1 MFSLPDGQCFNPKLY
16 IPLRVTRYKSCYQ
29 KPRQVYDPFKN
40 REDLKIINVCDT
52 HAIIH
57 LENRKTDKILKID
70 INLKNIACD
79 SVDGEYRDTTKMK
92 HIVQSINEA
101 FEDFEG

>member
-16 IPLRVTRYKSCYQ
+16 RPLRITRYKHCYQ
-29 KPRQVYDPFKN
+29 ESIRVLDLKN
-40 REDLKIINVCDT
+40 REGRKIVDRCDP

-57 LENRKTDKILKID
+57 IENRKTDKILKID
-70 INLKNIACD
+70 INLDDVYCD
-79 SVDGEYRDTTKMK
+79 SVKGEYRDTTKMK
-92 HIVQSINEA
+92 NIVQSINEA